1 MKRRRIFN
9 AHHLILALTLL
20 IFSACSK
27 EQEKDSEELRYH
39 KSFNEDW
46 LFSLSDSAA
55 YAEPGFPDTSWRSL
69 DLPHDWSIE
78 GSFSQEH
85 PAGTGGG
92 ALPGGIGWYRK
103 SFQLPAED
111 SGRMVFITFDGVYQN
126 SEVYVNGQLLG
137 NRPNGYISFQYE
149 LTPKLKFGE
158 RNHIA
163 VRVDNGDQPNSRWY
177 SGSGIYR
184 NVWLTKTNP
193 VHIPLWGSYVETPE
207 VSEEKA
213 IVRLDLS
220 VKNPT
225 GQIREVS
232 LETQLLD
239 EDGKVVASATS
250 PMHLGA
256 NSITSQIQEMPV
268 NEPRLWNTE
277 DPYLYKAVTQIKI
290 QGKAID
296 RYETTLGIRFF
307 EFDDKK
313 GFILNGKPTK
323 ILGVCL
329 HHDLGALGAAFN
341 MRARERQL
349 EILKEMGCNGI
360 RTSHNPPEPE
370 LLDLCDRMGFIVM
383 NETFDVWK
391 KKKVSNDYALYFDE
405 WHERDLVDHLKR
417 DRNHPSIFSWSIGN
431 EILEQWDSTG
441 TALAIELAGIA
452 REYIPNIPITGG
464 FNDPEPS
471 NFMIQSGQFD
481 LIGFNYKHERFEA
494 FPETYPGGKFIATET
509 TSSLNSRGEYDM
521 PSDSIRRW
529 PVRWD
534 IPFYDGMP
542 GNLCSS
548 YDNCSAPWG
557 STHEESWKVIKKHD
571 YLSGMFIWT
580 GFDYLGEPTPYQWPS
595 RSSYFGII
603 DLAGFPKDAFYM
615 YQSEWTEEPVLH
627 IFPHWNWS
635 QDQEVDVWAYTNFD
649 EVELFLNGQSLGT
662 KSKEGEN
669 LHLQWGVDFEK
680 GELKAIGRKADGM
693 SKEVVIRT
701 SAEASKIE
709 LIPDRSILAADG
721 SDLCFVTVNIRDEEG
736 NLVPKADNLLHFET
750 GDNMSIAG
758 VDNGLQTSHEAFRA
772 TSRKAYNGKC
782 LVIVKAGKEAGGSFL
797 KASSRGLES
806 AEIQLKMTGN
816 N

>member
-1 MKRRRIFN
+1 MFK
-9 AHHLILALTLL
+9 AQYLL
-20 IFSACSK
+20 IVLAVLLLSACGT
-27 EQEKDSEELRYH
+27 EQKRGSEAPRYH
-39 KSFNEDW
+39 ASFNEDW

-55 YAEPGFPDTSWRSL
+55 YSESSFPDASWRSL

-78 GSFSQEH
+78 GSFSKEH

-103 SFQLPAED
+103 SFHIPAED
-111 SGRMVFITFDGVYQN
+111 SARKVFITFDGVYQN
-126 SEVYVNGQLLG
+126 SEVYINGILLG
-137 NRPNGYISFQYE
+137 KRPNGYISFQYE
-149 LTPKLKFGE
+149 LTPKLKFGKK
-158 RNHIA
+158 NMIA

-207 VSEEKA
+207 VSSEKA
-213 IVRLDLS
+213 LVRLELS
-220 VKNPT
+220 VNNPT

-232 LETQLLD
+232 LETRLLD
-239 EDGKVVASATS
+239 EEGKVVAKATS
-250 PMHLGA
+250 PMQLG
-256 NSITSQIQEMPV
+256 TSATTVQVQEMLVP
-268 NEPRLWNTE
+268 EPRLWNTE
-277 DPYLYKAVTQIKI
+277 DPYLYRAVTQIKV
-290 QGKAID
+290 QGRAID
-296 RYETTLGIRFF
+296 HYETTLGIRFF

-313 GFILNGKPTK
+313 GFILNGKPIK

-329 HHDLGALGAAFN
+329 HHDLGALGSAFN

-383 NETFDVWK
+383 NETFDVWR
-391 KKKVSNDYALYFDE
+391 KKKVENDYSLYFDE
-405 WHERDLVDHLKR
+405 WYQKDLVDHLKR

-441 TALAIELAGIA
+441 TALAMELAGIA
-452 REYIPNIPITGG
+452 RKYIPNIPITGG

-557 STHEESWKVIKKHD
+557 STHAESWKLIKKHD

-635 QDQEVDVWAYTNFD
+635 PDQEVDVWAYTNFD
-649 EVELFLNGQSLGT
+649 EVELFLNGQSLGS

-669 LHLQWGVDFEK
+669 LHLQWRVNFEK
-680 GELKAIGRKADGM
+680 GELKAIGRKTDGT
-693 SKEVVIRT
+693 SKEVVIHT
-701 SAEASKIE
+701 SGEASQIE
-709 LIPDRSILAADG
+709 LVPDRSTLTADG
-721 SDLCFVTVNIRDEEG
+721 SDLCFVTVNIRDAQG
-736 NLVPKADNLLHFET
+736 NLVPYAENPVFFET
-750 GDNMSIAG
+750 GDKMSIAA
-758 VDNGLQTSHEAFRA
+758 VDNGKQTSHEPFQAK
-772 TSRKAYNGKC
+772 SRKAYNGKC
-782 LVIVKAGKEAGGSFL
+782 LVIVKAGKEAGESFL
-797 KASSRGLES
+797 KASSNGLES
-806 AEIQLKMTGN
+806 AEIQIQMANKN
-816 N
+816 